1 MVDGFHIT
9 CLWITY
15 FFRYLRPIIE
25 AGWLYIAMPP
35 LFKIVKGKKIYYAYS
50 DQERDDIIAE
60 IGGSDNVQR
69 YKGLGEMN
77 PEQLWET
84 TMNPENRRLIQVTI
98 DDAETAEA
106 AISLCMSEDSNA
118 RKEWIMENA
127 LYANID

>member
-1 MVDGFHIT
+1 MIDGFHIT

-25 AGWLYIAMPP
+25 SGWLYIAMPP

-50 DQERDDIIAE
+50 DEERDAILAE
-60 IGGSDNVQR
+60 LGGADNVQR

-84 TMNPENRRLIQVTI
+84 TMNPETRRLIQVTI
-98 DDAETAEA
+98 EDAESAEA

-127 LYANID
+127 LYAQVD